1 MTDINSYVEYFRT
14 LATEHKEINDFYM
27 MDINEPLAA
36 LRSNIKYPAL
46 ILTSL
51 SGNFEASN
59 LDNIL
64 DLINGG
70 FLIIGHMGHID
81 DFSGEIQLVSKMKQI
96 GTDIIARMMYD
107 HLRCEPLTVKAI
119 PGLNINSVSYEMLG
133 PVFDNDFGVMFSYKF
148 LGICGLEFISSK
160 WAFSGNSVS
169 DDVPQL

>member
-14 LATEHKEINDFYM
+14 LATQHKEINDFYM

-64 DLINGG
+64 DSINAG
-70 FLIIGHMGHID
+70 FLIIGHLDQID
-81 DFSGEIQLVSKMKQI
+81 DFSGELLVLGKIKQI
-96 GTDIIARMMYD
+96 GTDIIARMLHDYMK
-107 HLRCEPLTVKAI
+107 CELLALNAI
-119 PGLNINSVSYEMLG
+119 TGFNINSVSYEMLG
-133 PVFDNDFGVMFSYKF
+133 PVFDNDYGVMYAFK
-148 LGICGLEFISSK
+148 LQECLDLEFDSSK
-160 WAFSGNSVS
+160 W
-169 DDVPQL
+169 D

>member
-1 MTDINSYVEYFRT
+1 MTDINSYVEYFRKI
-14 LATEHKEINDFYM
+14 AAEHKEINDFYM

-70 FLIIGHMGHID
+70 FLIIGHLDRID
-81 DFSGEIQLVSKMKQI
+81 DFSSELLLLGKMKQI
-96 GTDIIARMMYD
+96 GTDIIARMLHD
-107 HLRCEPLTVKAI
+107 HMKCELLTLKAI
-119 PGLNINSVSYEMLG
+119 PGFNINSVSYEMLG
-133 PVFDNDFGVMFSYKF
+133 PVFDNDYGMMFSFK
-148 LGICGLEFISSK
+148 LQDCLDLELNPSK
-160 WAFSGNSVS
+160 WEIS
-169 DDVPQL
+169 

>member
-14 LATEHKEINDFYM
+14 IAREHKEINDFYM

-46 ILTSL
+46 ILTSI

-70 FLIIGHMGHID
+70 FLIIGHLDKID
-81 DFSGEIQLVSKMKQI
+81 DFSGEMQLISKMKQI
-96 GTDIIARMMYD
+96 GIDINARMLHDYQK
-107 HLRCEPLTVKAI
+107 CELLAIKAI
-119 PGLNINSVSYEMLG
+119 PGFNINSVSYEMLG
-133 PVFDNDFGVMFSYKF
+133 PVFDNDYGLMFSFKIQDS
-148 LGICGLEFISSK
+148 LDLEYDSHDWVK
-160 WAFSGNSVS
+160 A
-169 DDVPQL
+169 

>member
-64 DLINGG
+64 DSVNAG
-70 FLIIGHMGHID
+70 FLIIGHLDQID
-81 DFSGEIQLVSKMKQI
+81 DFSGEMQLLSKMKQI
-96 GTDIIARMMYD
+96 GRDIIARMLED
-107 HLRCEPLTVKAI
+107 HLKCELLALKAI
-119 PGLNINSVSYEMLG
+119 PGFHINSVSYEMLG
-133 PVFDNDFGVMFSYKF
+133 PVFDNDFGVMYSFK
-148 LGICGLEFISSK
+148 LLDCVGLEFDSTK
-160 WAFSGNSVS
+160 WNM
-169 DDVPQL
+169 

>member
-14 LATEHKEINDFYM
+14 LASEHKEINDFYM
-27 MDINEPLAA
+27 MDINEPLEA

-70 FLIIGHMGHID
+70 ILIIGHLDQID
-81 DFSGEIQLVSKMKQI
+81 DFSGEMQLVSKMKQI
-96 GTDIIARMMYD
+96 GTDIIARMLNDY
-107 HLRCEPLTVKAI
+107 LKCEPLALKVI
-119 PGLNINSVSYEMLG
+119 PGFNINSVSYEMLG
-133 PVFDNDFGVMFSYKF
+133 PVFDNDFGMIYSFK
-148 LGICGLEFISSK
+148 LLDCLDLEYDVSK
-160 WAFSGNSVS
+160 W
-169 DDVPQL
+169 LIKL

>member
-14 LATEHKEINDFYM
+14 LARDHKEINDFFM

-70 FLIIGHMGHID
+70 FLIIGHLNQID
-81 DFSGEIQLVSKMKQI
+81 DFPGEVQLVSKMKQI
-96 GTDIIARMMYD
+96 GTDIIARMLYD
-107 HLRCEPLTVKAI
+107 YMKCELLALKAI
-119 PGLNINSVSYEMLG
+119 PGFNINSVSYEMLG
-133 PVFDNDFGVMFSYKF
+133 PVFDNDYGVIITFHYLNS
-148 LGICGLEFISSK
+148 LNLEFDPSI
-160 WAFSGNSVS
+160 WG
-169 DDVPQL
+169 